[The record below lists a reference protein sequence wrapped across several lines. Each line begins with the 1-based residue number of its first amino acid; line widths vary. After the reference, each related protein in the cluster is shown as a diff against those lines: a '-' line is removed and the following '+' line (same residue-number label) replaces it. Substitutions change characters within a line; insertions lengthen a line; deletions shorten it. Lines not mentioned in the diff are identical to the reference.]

1 MEMKVDRFSFVL
13 GRIAKVIDDLEEMV
27 DNVKMIVDLKEIPK
41 DEDIVTELTEYT
53 AEMRVL
59 LVQLEKEINKLKT
72 VKVLENEG
80 NGMGSE

>member
-1 MEMKVDRFSFVL
+1 MKVDRFSFVL

-80 NGMGSE
+80 NDLGSE

>member
-1 MEMKVDRFSFVL
+1 MKVDRFSFVL

-72 VKVLENEG
+72 VKVLEHERLG
-80 NGMGSE
+80 R